1 MSLAVHHLAAGTAA
15 VLVSLWLLRGRWTHS
30 HPRAALVL
38 WQLSSLALIVSVV
51 GALLSF
57 GLEPFGRGLLP
68 ALVDLPWRFQE
79 LDLWHLGGVALGL
92 TVGGWL
98 IVNQLLCLRSTA
110 RARARH
116 RLLLQLVATQESE
129 EQGRDALV
137 VDHPVA
143 VAYCLPGR
151 TPHIVV
157 SAGARRL
164 LTDDELDAVL
174 AHERAHA
181 RERHHLVV
189 APFQAL
195 RRLLPSSSL
204 LTRVCSTIEL
214 LVEMCADDRAARSR
228 GREPLASALERF
240 RANGNVGGTPAG
252 ALAVADAPVSARIS
266 RLRNPDGGRL
276 PLAWPLACAVAVAA
290 LATSLSL
297 FAVPL

>member
-1 MSLAVHHLAAGTAA
+1 MTLAAHHLVAGTTA
-15 VLVSLWLLRGRWTHS
+15 VLVSLWLLRGRWTHC

-38 WQLSSLALIVSVV
+38 WQISSLTLVVSLV

-57 GLEPFGRGLLP
+57 GLEPYGRGLLP
-68 ALVDLPWRFQE
+68 ALVDLPWRFRE
-79 LDLWHLGGVALGL
+79 LDVWHLGAVALGL
-92 TVGGWL
+92 AVGGWVL
-98 IVNQLLCLRSTA
+98 VNQLLCLRSTA

-116 RLLLQLVATQESE
+116 RLLLQLVARQDT
-129 EQGRDALV
+129 GALV

-157 SAGARRL
+157 SAGARQL
-164 LTDDELDAVL
+164 LTDEELDAVL

-195 RRLLPSSSL
+195 RRLLPGSAL

-214 LVEMCADDRAARSR
+214 LVEMCADDRAVRSR

-240 RANGNVGGTPAG
+240 WANGNGAGTPAG
-252 ALAVADAPVSARIS
+252 AMPVADAPVQARIQ
-266 RLRNPDGGRL
+266 RLRAPEGQRL
-276 PLAWPLACAVAVAA
+276 PLAWPLACLIAA
-290 LATSLSL
+290 GALVTSVSL

>member
-1 MSLAVHHLAAGTAA
+1 MTLAAHHVAAGTAA
-15 VLVSLWLLRGRWTHS
+15 VLVSLWLLRGRWTYS

-38 WQLSSLALIVSVV
+38 WQLSSLALIVSIV
-51 GALLSF
+51 GALLAF
-57 GLEPFGRGLLP
+57 GLAPFGSGLLP
-68 ALVDLPWRFQE
+68 ALVELPSRFHE
-79 LDLWHLGGVALGL
+79 LDLWHLGAVGLGL
-92 TVGGWL
+92 MVGGWL
-98 IVNQLLCLRSTA
+98 VINQLLCLFSTA

-116 RLLLQLVATQESE
+116 RLLLQLVATPESE
-129 EQGRDALV
+129 ARGRDALV
-137 VDHPVA
+137 VDHPAA

-157 SAGARRL
+157 SAGARQL
-164 LTDDELDAVL
+164 LTAEELDAVL

-195 RRLLPSSSL
+195 RRLLPASTL

-240 RANGNVGGTPAG
+240 SANGNGGGTPAG
-252 ALAVADAPVSARIS
+252 ALAVADTPVLARIR
-266 RLRNPDGGRL
+266 RLRNPRSDRL
-276 PLAWPLACAVAVAA
+276 PLAWPLACAVALGA
-290 LATSLSL
+290 LVMSLLL